1 VSQQHLFNLLRG
13 YAFRK
18 EKGLPTGMNDSP
30 VQIAGTATETG
41 SNLESTAMP
50 SSSGHKHWNRQP
62 PTLIDLMKR
71 VGVQEKEL
79 RHGLPERVLALHA
92 RSQEI
97 LANANFFHGG
107 DLGWTYGPAD
117 QGFRE
122 NQRMELTERAI

>member
-1 VSQQHLFNLLRG
+1 
-13 YAFRK
+13 
-18 EKGLPTGMNDSP
+18 
-30 VQIAGTATETG
+30 
-41 SNLESTAMP
+41 
-50 SSSGHKHWNRQP
+50 
-62 PTLIDLMKR
+62 MKR